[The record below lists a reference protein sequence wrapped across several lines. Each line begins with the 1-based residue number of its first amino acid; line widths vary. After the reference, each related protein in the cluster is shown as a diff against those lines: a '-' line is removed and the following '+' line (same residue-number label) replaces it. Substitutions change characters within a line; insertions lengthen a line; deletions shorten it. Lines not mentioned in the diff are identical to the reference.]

1 MADIPHGPKFPEQC
15 ARAVTLDFS
24 AAMLRRDQ
32 RRAELARQAAKV
44 HYLDTP
50 PKPR

>member
-1 MADIPHGPKFPEQC
+1 MADIPRRPKLPDQR

-32 RRAELARQAAKV
+32 RRAELLRQAAKV